1 VPFFL
6 RAGKCLATSSTEVFV
21 RMRHP
26 PRIYTSQNSPPNY
39 VRFRIS
45 PDVTIAIG
53 ATTMDDEDS
62 MIGQPVELL
71 ASRRPGAGEQDAYE
85 RVLGDALAGDQ
96 TLFAREDYIEEAWRI
111 VDAAIKGASPI
122 HEYVPGTWGPPQA
135 NALIA
140 KDGGWRNPEAS
151 SAR

>member
-1 VPFFL
+1 
-6 RAGKCLATSSTEVFV
+6 
-21 RMRHP
+21 MRHP
-26 PRIYTSQNSPPNY
+26 PRIYTNQNSPPNY

-45 PDVTIAIG
+45 PDITIAIG
-53 ATTMDDEDS
+53 ATTMDVEDS

-111 VDAAIKGASPI
+111 VDAAIKGPSPV
-122 HEYVPGTWGPPQA
+122 HEYAPGTWGPPQA

-151 SAR
+151 SKS